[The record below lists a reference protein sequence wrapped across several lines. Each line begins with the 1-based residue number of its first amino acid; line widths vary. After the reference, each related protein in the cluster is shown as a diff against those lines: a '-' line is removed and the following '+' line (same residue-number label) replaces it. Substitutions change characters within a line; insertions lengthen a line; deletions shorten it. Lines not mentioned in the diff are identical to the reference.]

1 MPPIKSPSPSRKQS
15 RTPSRNASQTQTAS
29 PRESRLSLT
38 EDLRQLLLAGEASTQ
53 EQLCAALAEAGHQV
67 NQSKVSR
74 LLHKLKAIKTK
85 NQAGD
90 QVYRLPLEP
99 TPPPLLN
106 LADLVIGM
114 AANESLIIMR
124 TSPGSAQLLART
136 LDHSRDELGILG
148 TLAGDDT
155 IFIAP
160 QSVADLTRCMRR
172 IQDLL
177 RA

>member
-1 MPPIKSPSPSRKQS
+1 MP
-15 RTPSRNASQTQTAS
+15 QTQSKTSTKNKTAS

-38 EDLRQLLLAGEASTQ
+38 EDLRQLLLAGQATTQ
-53 EQLCAALAEAGHQV
+53 EQLCAALAEAGHHV
-67 NQSKVSR
+67 NQSMVSR
-74 LLHKLKAIKTK
+74 LLHKLKAVKTK

-90 QVYRLPLEP
+90 PVYRLPLEP
-99 TPPPLLN
+99 TPPPLMN

-114 AANESLIIMR
+114 TANESLIVMR

-136 LDHSRDELGILG
+136 LDHSREELGLLG

-160 QSVADLTRCMRR
+160 QSVADLTGCMHR
-172 IQDLL
+172 IQALL